1 MRSKDTH
8 EGAVASAVTV
18 ALGQSAQALGK
29 LRGFRRSWMGIKP
42 AVLTGFK
49 EPRDT
54 ARENHQSDRDRSQ
67 CSWLESVSSL
77 DG

>member
-1 MRSKDTH
+1 M
-8 EGAVASAVTV
+8 GAAAVTV
-18 ALGQSAQALGK
+18 ALGQLAQALGK

-54 ARENHQSDRDRSQ
+54 ARENQQVTETEASALGWRAWAH
-67 CSWLESVSSL
+67 
-77 DG
+77 